1 MTDLDV
7 VAVGSA
13 LVDRIYELSN
23 LPEPDGG
30 AFVRGETTA
39 PGGVAANV
47 AAALARL
54 GHDTGVISRVGDDAA
69 GDRVLADLRE
79 RGIDASRVRR
89 GDESTSYTMVL
100 RDPEGER
107 MIVAGGESVPN
118 LRLREG
124 DRGYLRRTD
133 VVFTSA
139 YAPDPVTCELAAAA
153 TADELPPLVCDLPG
167 PLSELT
173 DRGTRPA
180 TVDALAAA
188 CDLFVAN
195 EVSARSYLGVG
206 PREAIRELRECGVRQ
221 AAITRGADGALLL
234 ERTEISEISAFE
246 VDIVDTTGAGD
257 AFTAGLVHA
266 WLCGD
271 RPAAEAG
278 RFAAAAAACN
288 CTAAGARGGLPS
300 AAEVRTFLNSR

>member
-1 MTDLDV
+1 MSDLET

-13 LVDRIYELSN
+13 LEDRLYALSN

-39 PGGVAANV
+39 LGGVAANV
-47 AAALARL
+47 ASALARL
-54 GHDTGVISRVGDDAA
+54 GREAGVISRVGSDAA
-69 GDRVLADLRE
+69 GDRVRSDLRE
-79 RGIDASRVRR
+79 RGIDASRLRR
-89 GDESTSYTMVL
+89 GDEPTSYTMIL

-124 DRGYLRRTD
+124 DHEYLRGAD

-139 YAPDPVTCELAAAA
+139 YAPDPVTRELAAS
-153 TADELPPLVCDLPG
+153 DGLPPLVCDLPG
-167 PLSELT
+167 PLSELAG
-173 DRGTRPA
+173 RGTRPE

-206 PREAIRELRECGVRQ
+206 PKEAIRELRERGVRR

-234 ERTEISEISAFE
+234 DGSEITEVDAFE
-246 VDIVDTTGAGD
+246 VDAVDTTGAGD
-257 AFTAGLVHA
+257 AFTAGLIHA
-266 WLCGD
+266 WLLEG
-271 RPAAEAG
+271 RPADGAG
-278 RFAAAAAACN
+278 RFAAAAAALN
-288 CTAAGARGGLPS
+288 CTAEGARGGLPS
-300 AAEVRTFLNSR
+300 ASDVRAFLDSR